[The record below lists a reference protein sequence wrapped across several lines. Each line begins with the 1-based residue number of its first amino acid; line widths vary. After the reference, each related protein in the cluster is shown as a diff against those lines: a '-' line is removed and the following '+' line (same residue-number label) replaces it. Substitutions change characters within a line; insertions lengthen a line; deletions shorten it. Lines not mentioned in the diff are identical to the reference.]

1 MFLVDS
7 ASSDSV
13 PSELTLGHLPTAK
26 RRNVYGREE
35 REGRRQASDGREALP
50 GVAARAQGDY
60 VVVED
65 HVLLVRLLVPQLL
78 DVKTSVEVAGD
89 KYRHVVPLWL
99 AAPCLA
105 GTPPADLKNAWAQS
119 ARLISADGRHCPPP
133 DRLRV

>member
-105 GTPPADLKNAWAQS
+105 GTPCRPQKAL
-119 ARLISADGRHCPPP
+119 GRNLP
-133 DRLRV
+133 V